1 MKRTCDLLLTP
12 AAIMLSLLF
21 LSGVLS
27 AAEKAKVKDGEKL
40 RFDQDKVAANMRE
53 LEDRM
58 LKLSDLL
65 RDAKPD
71 DSARLLLGVENAREG
86 LILEQMQAVAE
97 MLDSVDL
104 SQATDEQ
111 KEILDKL
118 EQLKQ
123 LLLNADLDLKIK
135 LEQLKKIESARKKL
149 AELIEKEEQQKAATD
164 AAKAK
169 DQKTDPLAANEKR
182 NQKAGQN
189 LQQQINKIGG
199 SGKASKSVGNASQSM
214 GKASQSL
221 GQGKPGEAGESQ
233 KKAIE
238 QLKQAEQ
245 ELAELKEK
253 LQEQAEAG
261 ARQRVTELLKEMLE
275 RQTTVKDATVAA
287 IPKVKEGDLQVAGML
302 TRLANVEDDI
312 VDAADECIEICDL
325 TEFSFVLPAALRD
338 IRDRMIDV
346 RSTLEQAEA
355 NQPLVEQEEYII
367 ADLKEL
373 IDAMKQA
380 GKPGSPKISNS
391 KCGRCNNRNKLIAE
405 VKMLLF
411 MQKAVSRKTKSIH
424 EAELDGSISEQAL
437 EMAAGK
443 MRDQQD
449 KIHEVTQRLRE
460 LTNPEFVN
468 GDAL

>member
-1 MKRTCDLLLTP
+1 MKRPVTTLLRTVAL
-12 AAIMLSLLF
+12 AATISF
-21 LSGVLS
+21 ACGVLC
-27 AAEKAKVKDGEKL
+27 AADKEEVKDGDKL

-58 LKLSDLL
+58 LKLADLL

-71 DSARLLLGVENAREG
+71 DSARLLLGVENAREE
-86 LILEQMQAVAE
+86 LILEQMQVVSE
-97 MLDSVDL
+97 MLESVDL
-104 SQATDEQ
+104 SQATAEQ

-118 EQLKQ
+118 HQLKQ
-123 LLLNADLDLKIK
+123 LLLNVDLDLKIK
-135 LEQLKKIESARKKL
+135 LEQLKKIANARKKL
-149 AELIEKEEQQKAATD
+149 AELIAKEENQKAATD
-164 AAKAK
+164 DAGARGN
-169 DQKTDPLAANEKR
+169 DPSPLAANEQR

-189 LQQQINKIGG
+189 LQQQIKKIGG
-199 SGKASKSVGNASQSM
+199 SGKASDSVGSASGSM
-214 GKASQSL
+214 GKAAQSL
-221 GQGKPGEAGESQ
+221 SAGKPGDASGNQQEALD
-233 KKAIE
+233 A
-238 QLKQAEQ
+238 LKQAEQ

-253 LQEQAEAG
+253 VQQEAEAS
-261 ARQRVTELLKEMLE
+261 ARQRVTELLNEMLE
-275 RQTTVKDATVAA
+275 RQTSVKDATVAA
-287 IPKVKEGDLQVAGML
+287 IPKVTDGDLEIAGLL
-302 TRLANVEDDI
+302 TRLAKVEDEI

-325 TEFSFVLPAALRD
+325 TEFSFVLPAAMRD
-338 IRDRMIDV
+338 IRERMINV

-355 NQPLVEQEEYII
+355 NEPLVQQEEYII

-391 KCGRCNNRNKLIAE
+391 KCGRCDNRNKLIAE

-411 MQKAVSRKTKSIH
+411 MQKAVSRKTKEIH
-424 EAELDGSISEQAL
+424 AAELAGNITEQSL
-437 EMAAGK
+437 ETQTGQ

-468 GDAL
+468 GDGL